1 MNLTI
6 IYYTS
11 NREDESFES
20 EIRKELLKNCGD
32 LPIVSVSQKPIDLGK
47 NICVG
52 DVGASNINTKKQI
65 LIGLEEA
72 KTENVCMAEADFL
85 YPPEYFKF
93 VPERKDTIYYL
104 DNLFVLWSNR
114 NRFHRKRNSDGA
126 LVCNR
131 IYLKDRLYEALQNAP
146 EWFDGRDEPEYE
158 GKLKHNTVL
167 YRGRRV
173 PFTTGIPAVTFKTGN
188 GVSWRCPHVR
198 KTYRTS
204 LTHWGTAEALNR
216 RFNEFV

>member
-1 MNLTI
+1 MIDTTV

-11 NREDESFES
+11 NRETENFEG
-20 EIRKELLKNCGD
+20 EIIKELLKSSGD
-32 LPIVSVSQKPIDLGK
+32 LPVVSVSQKSMNFGK

-72 KTENVCMAEADFL
+72 TTKYVHMAEADFL
-85 YPPEYFKF
+85 YPPEYFQF
-93 VPERKDTIYYL
+93 VPERDDTVYYL
-104 DNLFVLWSNR
+104 DNIFVLFCNR
-114 NRFHRKRNSDGA
+114 NRLHRKRNSDGA

-131 IYLKDRLYEALQNAP
+131 LYLKNLLSQALEHAP

-167 YRGRRV
+167 YSGSRL
-173 PFTTGIPAVTFKTGN
+173 PFTTEIPAVSFKTGN
-188 GVSWRCPHVR
+188 GVSWRCPHSKNDYKLKLPR
-198 KTYRTS
+198 
-204 LTHWGTAEALNR
+204 WGTAEALNE
-216 RFNEFV
+216 RFK